1 MVTLCCPTNAPS
13 LKVTVQQGE
22 GGCIPSVPRDLVGDG
37 PIVKVLVYKMS
48 ADQTTVSGLDMN
60 NQAFDVNT
68 EGAMVFYNGVMLCQ
82 AQDDYDLTETS
93 LTLTQPA
100 YDDSDLVMI
109 VSFRE
114 SAEEV
119 LSRIEQRLAA
129 LENAHAK

>member
-1 MVTLCCPTNAPS
+1 
-13 LKVTVQQGE
+13 
-22 GGCIPSVPRDLVGDG
+22 
-37 PIVKVLVYKMS
+37 MS